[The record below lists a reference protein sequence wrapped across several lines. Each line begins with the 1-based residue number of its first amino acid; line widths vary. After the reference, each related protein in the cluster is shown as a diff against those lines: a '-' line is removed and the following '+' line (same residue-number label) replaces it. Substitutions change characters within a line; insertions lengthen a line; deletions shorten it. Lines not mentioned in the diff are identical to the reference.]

1 MKLIKGFILLNLL
14 ISSFSIFAE
23 TENTLEQSHQ
33 MICSGLAKIAGA
45 AMFMRQDGLSKDVAK
60 IVMEKKVLNFKN
72 SDSQND
78 AILFTRDM
86 ASRLLDDAYQY
97 PLIEGK
103 AEKQMFISNYQTKKL
118 NLCNSLPNKKLREP
132 QVSAP

>member
-1 MKLIKGFILLNLL
+1 MKLIKSFILLNLL
-14 ISSFSIFAE
+14 ITSSSIFAE

-33 MICSGLAKIAGA
+33 MICSGLSKIAGA

-60 IVMEKKVLNFKN
+60 IVMEKKVLKFKN
-72 SDSQND
+72 PDRQDD

-86 ASRLLDDAYQY
+86 ANRLLDDAYQY
-97 PLIEGK
+97 PVIDGK
-103 AEKQMFISNYQTKKL
+103 TEKQTFISDYQTKKL

-132 QVSAP
+132 QVSVP